1 MASFIDIS
9 DRKQAEE
16 KLLTSQLQL
25 AEAADMA
32 RIAYWEYDEATTA
45 FIFNDAFYD
54 LFGTTAERE
63 GGYRMTR
70 EEHLRRFVHPDD
82 LEDLR
87 RHVDETRA
95 RPRTGDIERYEHR
108 AIRGDGEVVHILTR
122 SRVVLDSK
130 GRVLKVVGV
139 NQDITRRKMMEE
151 ALRESEER
159 YRTLFENSLDGIM
172 LTQPDG
178 TILAANRHAC
188 EMLRMTEE
196 EIIRAG
202 RAGVVVDD
210 ERLRAAVAERA
221 KTGKW
226 HGELTFRRLDGSNF
240 PVEISSRVF
249 AGPDGREMTA
259 MVLRDNSE
267 RKLAEQALHEAED
280 KYRSLFSEMAYGAA
294 LHEVVT
300 DSEGHAVD
308 YVTLEVN
315 GAFESLLG
323 CRKEAVTGKRASD
336 ILPPDEL
343 RHWLDIFGPVALL
356 GTSCH
361 YEVYSPLNNKH
372 FEGTAYSPG
381 EGKFAVVFS
390 DVTDRKEAQNQLEE
404 KEERFRKIFDESPL
418 GIVIVGSDH
427 RFARANAAF
436 CRMLGYTEEELI
448 KLTFKDVTHPDHIAQ
463 DTLHVNQLVS
473 GEIPLYRT
481 EKRYVRKDKE
491 IVWGS
496 STITIV
502 HDESGN
508 FLYFL
513 TMVENIT
520 QRKQAEGEKTTL
532 EDQLRQAQKME
543 AVGTLAG
550 GVAHDFNNILTVI
563 LGLGNLMQ
571 MEIDKDDINR
581 AYIDQIVASSE
592 RAADLTQSL
601 LAFSRKQRIAPEA
614 HTVNEVVTTTAK
626 LLTRLLPEDIGL
638 KMNLSNEGTSSLLD
652 VSQIGQVLMNL
663 ATNARDAMP
672 HGGSFTIAT
681 ERVKI
686 DEDFKKT
693 HGFGRI
699 GEYVRLSVSDTGTGM
714 DEPTMKRIFEPFF
727 TTKEVGKG
735 TGLGLASAY
744 GIVKQHNG
752 YITVSSAPFE
762 GTTFDIYLPSLKRP
776 SRKKARAKGE
786 IKGGT
791 ETILIVED
799 DRDVRYVLRTIL
811 EGQGYTV
818 IEAMDGD
825 DAIKTYREYQEDI
838 DLTILDVVMPGRNGN
853 EILDDI
859 ARIDPSAK
867 AIFVSGYTG
876 DVVID
881 KGIQSENVDFLQKP
895 LSIEALLAKVR
906 EVLGR

>member
-1 MASFIDIS
+1 MSNTPIVHVDSQGRLISYDGMIRDITERKRAEDRRHLAHDVLNLLNHPGGIKDTIGDILCLIKKTLGIEAVGIRLNDGEDFPYYVTDGFSEEFVRAEKYLCKHDSTGKIERDGQGNPVLECMCGNVLCGRTDAALPFFTTGGSFWTNSTTDLPASTTKE
-9 DRKQAEE
+9 DRKGRTRKGCNGEGYESVALVPFRSGADIMGLLQLNDPERDRFTSETIRFLEGLGNSIGIALSRRRAEEARARLAAIVESSDDAVIGKDLNGTIVSWNKGAEKIYGYTAESVIKKSISILAPSDYVDEVSALLDRIRHGQNIEHYETVRIRKDGDRISVSLAISPIRDATGEIIGASTIARDITERKKAEE

-25 AEAADMA
+25 VDAADMA
-32 RIAYWEYDEATTA
+32 RIAYWEYDEATGE
-45 FIFNDAFYD
+45 IILNDVFYG

-82 LEDLR
+82 LEGLR

-95 RPRTGDIERYEHR
+95 RPRTGDIEQYEHR

-122 SRVVLDSK
+122 NRVVLDSK
-130 GRVLKVVGV
+130 GRVLKIVGV
-139 NQDITRRKMMEE
+139 NQDITGRKKMEE

-196 EIIRAG
+196 EILRAG
-202 RAGVVVDD
+202 RGGVVVDD

-226 HGELTFRRLDGSNF
+226 HGELTLRRPDGSNF

-249 AGPDGREMTA
+249 AGTDGREMTA

-356 GTSCH
+356 GTSCR

-496 STITIV
+496 ST
-502 HDESGN
+502 SP
-508 FLYFL
+508 LS
-513 TMVENIT
+513 
-520 QRKQAEGEKTTL
+520 TT
-532 EDQLRQAQKME
+532 K
-543 AVGTLAG
+543 
-550 GVAHDFNNILTVI
+550 
-563 LGLGNLMQ
+563 
-571 MEIDKDDINR
+571 
-581 AYIDQIVASSE
+581 
-592 RAADLTQSL
+592 AAISCT
-601 LAFSRKQRIAPEA
+601 FSRW
-614 HTVNEVVTTTAK
+614 
-626 LLTRLLPEDIGL
+626 
-638 KMNLSNEGTSSLLD
+638 S
-652 VSQIGQVLMNL
+652 
-663 ATNARDAMP
+663 
-672 HGGSFTIAT
+672 
-681 ERVKI
+681 
-686 DEDFKKT
+686 KT
-693 HGFGRI
+693 
-699 GEYVRLSVSDTGTGM
+699 
-714 DEPTMKRIFEPFF
+714 
-727 TTKEVGKG
+727 
-735 TGLGLASAY
+735 
-744 GIVKQHNG
+744 
-752 YITVSSAPFE
+752 
-762 GTTFDIYLPSLKRP
+762 
-776 SRKKARAKGE
+776 
-786 IKGGT
+786 
-791 ETILIVED
+791 
-799 DRDVRYVLRTIL
+799 
-811 EGQGYTV
+811 
-818 IEAMDGD
+818 
-825 DAIKTYREYQEDI
+825 
-838 DLTILDVVMPGRNGN
+838 
-853 EILDDI
+853 
-859 ARIDPSAK
+859 
-867 AIFVSGYTG
+867 
-876 DVVID
+876 
-881 KGIQSENVDFLQKP
+881 
-895 LSIEALLAKVR
+895 
-906 EVLGR
+906 